1 LYIQPESVQLALQI
15 LDGTDIRG
23 CKICVE
29 RAKFEMKG
37 NFDPAKKKKKLS
49 NKAKQK
55 LKERQQK

>member
-1 LYIQPESVQLALQI
+1 MEV
-15 LDGTDIRG
+15 RG
-23 CKICVE
+23 HTLSAE

-37 NFDPAKKKKKLS
+37 EFDPKKKKKKLS